1 MQTKYFVEC
10 LTKKEIII
18 IIIMPIIIIFIKGFN
33 PITTLRSGMVIII
46 PI

>member
-10 LTKKEIII
+10 LAKKEIII
-18 IIIMPIIIIFIKGFN
+18 IIIITIIIIFIKGFN
-33 PITTLRSGMVIII
+33 HITTLRSGMVIII

>member
-1 MQTKYFVEC
+1 MQTKHFVKC
-10 LTKKEIII
+10 LAKKEIITI
-18 IIIMPIIIIFIKGFN
+18 IIIPIIIIFIKCFN